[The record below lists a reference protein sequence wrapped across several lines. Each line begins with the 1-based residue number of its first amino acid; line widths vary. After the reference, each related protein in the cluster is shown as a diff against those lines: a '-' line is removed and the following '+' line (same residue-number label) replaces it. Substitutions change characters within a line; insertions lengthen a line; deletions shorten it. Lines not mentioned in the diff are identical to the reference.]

1 MERKSIF
8 EENYKFIQGQESLA
22 SLGVEV
28 KVNYFADLRKN
39 EYKRMLGLDLDEIPD
54 DEKYVDLDRK
64 VLDKLK

>member
-1 MERKSIF
+1 M
-8 EENYKFIQGQESLA
+8 
-22 SLGVEV
+22 
-28 KVNYFADLRKN
+28 NYFADLRKN